1 MDPNAAAMDHAF
13 LAKLI
18 GGTYALTLGS
28 YIFTW
33 LGLNRYDEKLEK
45 IRENHI
51 VHLKEEVAA
60 LAKRVEEM
68 DAVTKRLTAL
78 ETTPELESEL
88 YTSGTSPQ

>member
-1 MDPNAAAMDHAF
+1 MDPNAIAADHTF

-45 IRENHI
+45 LRENHI
-51 VHLKEEVAA
+51 NHLKEEVDALTKRVDEMAA
-60 LAKRVEEM
+60 LTKRVQSLEIDSVPMFEVEE
-68 DAVTKRLTAL
+68 
-78 ETTPELESEL
+78 S
-88 YTSGTSPQ
+88 